1 MKKLGTFAGVF
12 VPSFEAILGA
22 VLFLILPLLVGAVGL
37 WNVIIIVVLAN
48 TATLATAFSIAD
60 SSSNVQK
67 VGAGGMYA
75 LSRHSLG
82 MAFGGSIGIQLFI
95 AQAASI
101 GFYAVGFAQP
111 LQQFMVRLPLVAS
124 AVETYGI
131 SVLVQQQIIATG
143 IGFIAMIAALAGADF
158 ASKLQSVIFV
168 ILVASVALVL
178 LSPVFTPQNSGEPI
192 FTAAPLGRSLVPG
205 IGFWAAFATFF
216 PAVTGIDAGVGMSGS
231 LKTPGKSLAR
241 GTFLAIAVTFV
252 VYVATSAVFGFIR
265 HDLLTPA
272 PGYIPSTINIFMEE
286 PIILT
291 VLLTGILFATGSSAL
306 SYFLTA
312 PRTAQALV
320 RDRVLPR
327 SLRFL
332 GMDFVRQGREPRVA
346 TVVTF
351 LIFLPVIWAGDIAIA
366 SLIVGICFLVV
377 YAWMNMAAFFERI
390 SGNPSFRPTSK
401 GHWII
406 SLYGFLVCIMVIVLF
421 DYRIGIGVI
430 GVQLIMFYLLLKYRA
445 GNMLEGVWWGLLFS
459 SLSWGMKRLGHIVQ
473 GTKNWRPIMGVFGF
487 ADRNEEVE
495 RLHTMAR
502 RIGEY
507 RGFVAVNIM
516 CPRKLDPETVTVP
529 PGARLIRSS
538 EDRFGTAIR
547 TIAQAASPG
556 GFKFNTVVVPMDTRL
571 NLTDLIRDL
580 MEDRVNVI
588 LSRHGKVEIGANR
601 IDVYWKGKENGNLM
615 ALLAYIVSQSW
626 RREQKG
632 YSGSIRIIRKLREDE
647 DRQVAREEMEAL
659 MNGARLGGEVLLLEP
674 GTEPF
679 PQTVAQTS
687 ADAAL
692 VLLGMPGK
700 PMHQLAQA
708 FELDELFFTRQVQQY
723 EGMPP
728 MLFVKAAGVFDL
740 FA

>member
-37 WNVIIIVVLAN
+37 WNVLIIIALAN

-60 SSSNVQK
+60 SSTNVQK

-82 MAFGGSIGIQLFI
+82 LAFGGSIGIQLFV

-101 GFYAVGFAQP
+101 GFYAVGFAEP
-111 LQQFMVRLPLVAS
+111 LQQFVAQIP
-124 AVETYGI
+124 AVAGIIETY
-131 SVLVQQQIIATG
+131 SLPVLRQKQIIATA
-143 IGFIAMIAALAGADF
+143 IGMVALLAGLVGADF
-158 ASKLQSVIFV
+158 ASKLQTVIFV
-168 ILVASVALVL
+168 ILVAAVALVL
-178 LSPVFTPQNSGEPI
+178 VSPLFNPLNSGEPV
-192 FTAAPLGRSLVPG
+192 FTMTPLSRGLIPG

-216 PAVTGIDAGVGMSGS
+216 PAVTGIDAGVGMSGN
-231 LKTPGKSLAR
+231 LRNPGKSLAR

-252 VYVATSAVFGFIR
+252 VYMATAAVFGYIR

-272 PGYIPSTINIFMEE
+272 PGYTPSTINIFLEE
-286 PIILT
+286 PIIMG

-320 RDRVLPR
+320 HDRVLPR
-327 SLRFL
+327 FFRFL
-332 GMDFVRQGREPRVA
+332 GRDFFAGGREPRWA

-351 LIFLPVIWAGDIAIA
+351 FIFLPVIWAGDIALA

-377 YAWMNMAAFFERI
+377 YAWMNLAAFFERI

-401 GHWII
+401 GHWLI
-406 SLYGFLVCIMVIVLF
+406 SLYGFVICILVIVLF
-421 DYRIGIGVI
+421 DYRIGFGVMAA
-430 GVQLIMFYLLLKYRA
+430 QMAMFYLLLKYRA

-459 SLSWGMKRLGHIVQ
+459 VLGWGMKRMGMIVQ
-473 GTKNWRPIMGVFGF
+473 GTKNWRPIVGVFGF
-487 ADRNEEVE
+487 ADSEDETQ
-495 RLHTMAR
+495 RLRTMAS

-507 RGFVAVNIM
+507 RGYVTVNIL
-516 CPRKLDPETVTVP
+516 CPRKLDPEDVTVP

-538 EDRFGTAIR
+538 EDRFGTSIR
-547 TIAQAASPG
+547 SITQSASPG
-556 GFKFNTVVVPMDTRL
+556 GFKFNTVIVPLDSRL
-571 NLTDLIRDL
+571 NLTDLVRDL
-580 MEDRVNVI
+580 IEDHVNVI
-588 LSRHGKVEIGANR
+588 LARHGKVEAGADR

-615 ALLAYIVSQSW
+615 ALLAYIINQSW
-626 RREQKG
+626 SKEQRAIP
-632 YSGSIRIIRKLREDE
+632 YSIRIIRKLQEEESREE
-647 DRQVAREEMEAL
+647 ANAEMEAL
-659 MNGARLGGEVLLLEP
+659 MNGARLAGDVLLLEP
-674 GTEPF
+674 GDEPF
-679 PQTVAQTS
+679 RDTVEKNS
-687 ADAAL
+687 GDAAL
-692 VLLGMPGK
+692 ILMGMPGK
-700 PMHQLAQA
+700 PMGPLAQM
-708 FELDELFFTRQVQQY
+708 FELDELFFTKQIQQY

-728 MLFVKAAGVFDL
+728 MLFVKASGVFDL